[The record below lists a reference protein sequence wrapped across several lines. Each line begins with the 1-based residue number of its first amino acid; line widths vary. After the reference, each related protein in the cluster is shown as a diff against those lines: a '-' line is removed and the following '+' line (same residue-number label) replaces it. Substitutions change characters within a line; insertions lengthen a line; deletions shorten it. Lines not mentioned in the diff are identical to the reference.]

1 MKGKERLLVR
11 ALLLNTHLPPA
22 RNTYYKD
29 EEYLEWNLLTIPKLK
44 LKFTD
49 TIS

>member
-1 MKGKERLLVR
+1 MKGKERLLVG

-29 EEYLEWNLLTIPKLK
+29 EEYLEWNLLTIPKL
-44 LKFTD
+44 
-49 TIS
+49 